1 MRSIKHYMMV
11 GLGIVALTSCGD
23 FLNIKPQNEIVLEDY
38 WKEKDDA
45 TSMLMS
51 CYDALGSKECLR
63 RIILWGEVRSD
74 ETKAGTNPPM
84 WLQDILKENLQPDN
98 EICKWDDVYRTI
110 NYCNTFIHYAP
121 GVSETDPNYKEGEMK
136 ANVAEAKAIRAI
148 CYFTLAK
155 TFRSVPFT
163 FEPSLTDEQNYRIP
177 ATDFDTIVKTLIEDL
192 EGCKDDAVRR
202 FYLDNSSEAYQ
213 NSSRITRWGICAILA
228 DLYLWA
234 GNYEKCVEACD
245 EVINYKKNQ
254 YKEWLASQDLR
265 GTATRDMGLF
275 NGVPLILECP
285 VGSSVDT
292 KRGEAYNSVFGEGN
306 SFESLFELYYGNKFN
321 NKEEFVPAYYC
332 NSSNSGNFG
341 YLAAPDH
348 LYENL
353 ATDKNTV
360 YLSKNDCR
368 GYENVIADGSRYAIR
383 KYGRKS
389 VSLNMKNITT
399 EANVQD
405 DETMQQTNYN
415 NWIFYRLTDV
425 MLMKAEAEVMMGE
438 DHYEDAFA
446 MVNAVNKRAR
456 NATSS
461 TMSDTLK
468 YADYNT
474 SKTSM
479 EELVFDE
486 RHRELTFEGKRW
498 FDMVRMARRDGNN
511 SRLINET
518 IQKHTSNTAA
528 IRIRLADPNI
538 AYYPYSRAEIKRNP
552 NLVQNPAYKD
562 NNAQLTK

>member
-1 MRSIKHYMMV
+1 MKSIKQYIMV
-11 GLGIVALTSCGD
+11 GLGAAALSSCGD
-23 FLNIKPQNEIVLEDY
+23 FLEIKPQNEIVLEDY
-38 WKEKDDA
+38 WTEKDDA

-63 RIILWGEVRSD
+63 RIVLWGEVRSD

-98 EICKWDDVYRTI
+98 EICEWGEVYKTI

-121 GVSETDPNYKEGEMK
+121 GVSEKDPNYKEGEMK
-136 ANVAEAKAIRAI
+136 ANIAEAKAIRAI

-155 TFRSVPFT
+155 TFRAVPFT
-163 FEPSLTDEQNYRIP
+163 FEPSLTDDQDYRLP
-177 ATDFDTIVKTLIEDL
+177 ATDLDVIAKALIEDL

-202 FYLDNSSEAYQ
+202 YYLDNNSKSYE
-213 NSSRITRWGICAILA
+213 NSSRITRWSIRAILA
-228 DLYLWA
+228 ELYLWT
-234 GNYEKCVEACD
+234 GEYQKCVDVCNEIID
-245 EVINYKKNQ
+245 YKKSQ
-254 YKEWLASQDLR
+254 YQEWLNDPDLR
-265 GTATRDMGLF
+265 TTAVRTIKQF

-285 VGSSVDT
+285 EGSSIDVA
-292 KRGEAYNSVFGEGN
+292 RGDAYNSVFGTGN
-306 SFESLFELYYGNKFN
+306 SFESLFELYYNNKFS

-332 NSSNSGNFG
+332 NRTNDGEFG

-360 YLSKNDCR
+360 FLSKNDCR
-368 GYENVIADGSRYAIR
+368 GYENIIASGSRFAIR

-389 VSLNMKNITT
+389 VSLDMKNITT
-399 EANVQD
+399 EAKVQAS
-405 DETMQQTNYN
+405 ETMQQTNYN
-415 NWIFYRLTDV
+415 NWIFYRLTDI
-425 MLMKAEAEVMMGE
+425 MLMKAEAEVLLGE
-438 DHYEDAFA
+438 DNFEDAFA

-456 NATSS
+456 NATSA
-461 TMSDTLK
+461 TVSDTLK

-474 SKTSM
+474 SKAAM

-486 RHRELTFEGKRW
+486 RQRELMFEGKRW
-498 FDMVRMARRDGNN
+498 FDLVRMARRDGNN
-511 SRLINET
+511 SRLVNEA
-518 IQKHTSNTAA
+518 IKKHTSNTAA

-552 NLVQNPAYKD
+552 MLVQNPAYKD

>member
-1 MRSIKHYMMV
+1 M
-11 GLGIVALTSCGD
+11 GLGIAALTSCGD
-23 FLNIKPQNEIVLEDY
+23 FLDIKPQNEIVLKDY
-38 WKEKDDA
+38 WTEKDDA

-98 EICKWDDVYRTI
+98 EICKWDDVYKVI

-121 GVSETDPNYKEGEMK
+121 GVSVKDPNYKEGEMK

-177 ATDFDTIVKTLIEDL
+177 ATDFDTIVKTLIQDL

-202 FYLDNSSEAYQ
+202 FYLDNSSQAYE

-228 DLYLWA
+228 DLYLWD
-234 GNYEKCVEACD
+234 GDYEKCVATCN
-245 EVINYKKNQ
+245 EVIDYKKNQ
-254 YKEWLASQDLR
+254 YKEWQANQDLR
-265 GTATRDMGLF
+265 VTASRNMGLF

-285 VGSSVDT
+285 VGSSADT
-292 KRGEAYNSVFGEGN
+292 KRGDAYNSVFGSGN
-306 SFESLFELYYGNKFN
+306 SFESLFELYYDNKFG
-321 NKEEFVPAYYC
+321 NKEEFVSSYYC
-332 NSSNSGNFG
+332 NKDNSGKFG

-360 YLSKNDCR
+360 FLSKNDCR
-368 GYENVIADGSRYAIR
+368 GYEDIIADGSRFAIR

-399 EANVQD
+399 EANVQSN
-405 DETMQQTNYN
+405 ETMQQTNYN
-415 NWIFYRLTDV
+415 NWIFYRLTDL

-456 NATSS
+456 NATSA

-468 YADYNT
+468 FTDYNT
-474 SKTSM
+474 SKTNM

-486 RHRELTFEGKRW
+486 RHRELMFEGKRW
-498 FDMVRMARRDGNN
+498 FDLVRMARRDGNN

-538 AYYPYSRAEIKRNP
+538 AYYPYSRAELKRNP
-552 NLVQNPAYKD
+552 HLVQNPAYKD

>member
-1 MRSIKHYMMV
+1 M
-11 GLGIVALTSCGD
+11 GLGVVALTSCGD
-23 FLNIKPQNEIVLEDY
+23 FLSIKPQNEIVLEDY
-38 WKEKDDA
+38 WTEKDDA

-51 CYDALGSKECLR
+51 CYDALGS
-63 RIILWGEVRSD
+63 EVRSD

-98 EICKWDDVYRTI
+98 EICKWDDVYKTI

-121 GVSETDPNYKEGEMK
+121 GVSEKDPNYKEGEMK

-163 FEPSLTDEQNYRIP
+163 FEPSLTDEQSYRIP
-177 ATDFDTIVKTLIEDL
+177 ATDFDTIVKTLINDL

-202 FYLDNSSEAYQ
+202 FYLDNSGDAYQ

-234 GNYEKCVEACD
+234 GEYEKCVATCNEIID
-245 EVINYKKNQ
+245 YKKNQ
-254 YKEWLASQDLR
+254 YKEWQANQDLR
-265 GTATRDMGLF
+265 VTASTNMALF

-292 KRGEAYNSVFGEGN
+292 KRGDAYNRIFGTGN
-306 SFESLFELYYGNKFN
+306 SFESLFELYYDNKFSN
-321 NKEEFVPAYYC
+321 REEFVSAYYC
-332 NSSNSGNFG
+332 NKDNSGDFG

-360 YLSKNDCR
+360 FLSKNDCR
-368 GYENVIADGSRYAIR
+368 GYEGIIADGSRFAIR

-399 EANVQD
+399 EAKVQD
-405 DETMQQTNYN
+405 DETMQQTNFN

-456 NATSS
+456 NATST

-468 YADYNT
+468 YTDYNT
-474 SKTSM
+474 SKTAM

-486 RHRELTFEGKRW
+486 RHRELMFEGKRW

-511 SRLINET
+511 SRLISET
-518 IQKHTSNTAA
+518 IEKHTSNTAA

-552 NLVQNPAYKD
+552 NLLQNPAYKD

>member
-1 MRSIKHYMMV
+1 M
-11 GLGIVALTSCGD
+11 GLGVVALTSCGD
-23 FLNIKPQNEIVLEDY
+23 FLSIKPQNEIVLEDY
-38 WKEKDDA
+38 WTEKDDA

-98 EICKWDDVYRTI
+98 EICKWDDVYKTI

-121 GVSETDPNYKEGEMK
+121 GVSEKDPNYKEGEMK

-177 ATDFDTIVKTLIEDL
+177 ATDFDTIVKTLINDL

-202 FYLDNSSEAYQ
+202 FYLDNSGDAYQ

-234 GNYEKCVEACD
+234 GEYEKCVATCNEIID
-245 EVINYKKNQ
+245 YKKNQ
-254 YKEWLASQDLR
+254 YKEWQANQDLR
-265 GTATRDMGLF
+265 VTASTNMALF

-292 KRGEAYNSVFGEGN
+292 KRGDAYNRIFGTGN
-306 SFESLFELYYGNKFN
+306 SFESLFELYYDNKFSN
-321 NKEEFVPAYYC
+321 REEFVSAYYC
-332 NSSNSGNFG
+332 NKDNSGDFG

-360 YLSKNDCR
+360 FLSKNDCR
-368 GYENVIADGSRYAIR
+368 GYEDIIADGSRFAIR

-399 EANVQD
+399 EAKVQD
-405 DETMQQTNYN
+405 DETMQQTNFN

-456 NATSS
+456 NATST

-468 YADYNT
+468 YTDYNT
-474 SKTSM
+474 SKTAM

-486 RHRELTFEGKRW
+486 RHRELMFEGKRW

-511 SRLINET
+511 SRLISET
-518 IQKHTSNTAA
+518 IEKHTSNTAA